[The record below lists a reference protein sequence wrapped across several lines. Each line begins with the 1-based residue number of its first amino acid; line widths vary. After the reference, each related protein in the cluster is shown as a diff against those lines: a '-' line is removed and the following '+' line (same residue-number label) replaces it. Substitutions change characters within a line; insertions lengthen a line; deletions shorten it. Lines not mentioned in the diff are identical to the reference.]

1 MPDTTGVWNGIDW
14 WFNEERKNAPI
25 HPSWIQDDQNI
36 LADLWN
42 AGELG
47 VDIAQTLK
55 DAFDFFTAASNALT
69 DAAIQTIQDLLDNAL
84 DNSNASLSINW
95 ANLTNKPIARNN
107 YNVGMRGDLF
117 MTSNTK
123 IRALP
128 TSLSI
133 DQWNNPQFIG
143 SPSGATLIDIG
154 SREAFLK
161 YLTLSN
167 TDTSTLYTADE
178 IIPTASNFKLYTLRF
193 SSNSIRNST
202 SNIVINGITMCN
214 DTMEESVV
222 EADKF
227 FASRYV
233 APEGKGSALTFFT
246 SQTTLKHQN
255 TTPSNALD
263 WRFSQLQMTDREFK
277 YEKYAS
283 VNEGGAQTILFQ
295 ANSNGEFYTYSNWR
309 TNSPAVIRAIETS
322 IDDFPRE
329 ALFFMNNTNFRWIR
343 RTVVSNSNQDTISAS
358 FSSNGLLLGERPA
371 LFGKVETVLLNPLL
385 SNDFIVKFPRLE
397 YSFSNGLTYGY
408 GFCQNPI
415 MGDYD
420 IFNVS
425 YKGEIS
431 TLNHQ
436 NFLMRQ
442 ILNSN
447 ANLTTNLIINSNV
460 SLTSNGGL
468 SINNRTSLTSNGLT
482 VSNLTIASNGAI
494 FYNGKEF
501 LNEAGSLR
509 MRTFTDPSSNQGLTI
524 STGGIVQINGSE
536 FQITNDGIATIRQP
550 ITASNISTSNMT
562 VASNL
567 TASNLSASNAVLSNL
582 RLHNKTMTVNSGGTD
597 FLASNSTQSNC
608 SFNFINQQSIGNYS
622 YLYVNPVHNQGGD
635 NPYTNVGVFTY
646 SNNLSQG
653 LGRLNLQGTVLYNFT
668 RLEDQFA
675 PSNIL
680 SNLATSNNIA
690 ALSNSLSNVNSNFLT
705 FSNWTNTQYSRSNDL
720 SNLSSNLAL
729 LSNSLSNVNSN
740 WQTFSNWTNSQY
752 SRSNQLSNYTTVSTF
767 NSYSNYADGAFR
779 KVSVQV
785 PWTQISGKPNFSDCN
800 DSLSIGGAV
809 LGAAGLTLGAI
820 ALLNQNG
827 QLTDVLTNAANSLR
841 LNPNGYSRFNDG
853 LEVLDTAS
861 GLPRISL
868 DPSGAFSALTGNF
881 SQGARFG
888 QFSITLSNDQVIFGS
903 NTTSNMVLSSNSL
916 TVRNNLPFTFSNAN
930 VLFTCNVG
938 IGVSNPTEQLHIQ
951 NSVRLGGGNFYTSG
965 TFTYF
970 ASGWFWNGS
979 DWSNINSPNGGFML
993 RNGGSNQSLQIWT
1006 GSNALTQKTTI
1017 QANGLVG
1024 IGTTAPAFTLD
1035 VSASATSNG
1044 LRASACN
1051 ANGDFRGCH
1060 LLENRASNNPCI
1072 LSLLAPNLASN
1083 SVRTASFT
1091 IGQGHTNGDLVQFL
1105 YNYVG
1110 TGNSSNALT
1119 ISFWGGNNVLCCR
1132 NDTRVGVG
1140 TVNPTTTLDVNGDC
1154 SFRSNARANNLISTN
1169 GVAIGTSNTTPLGTA
1184 VINNNIQG
1192 NTFFGTT
1199 TSNLYLWRVVNEDI
1213 DINSNQV
1220 IGGITLRTYNTVGS
1234 APYQFLDRQL
1244 YGLGFVVR
1252 DGLNSNVEA
1261 INIDNRGRV
1270 GIGMSNPLYPLDV
1283 LSTTSN
1289 AIRST
1294 GCNSLGNFRSTN
1306 VLINTASNNPAVLD
1320 LLTPNIPT
1328 TGTNRCS
1335 FNIGRDFNNGNL
1347 VQMIYNYFGNANSNN
1362 SLSISFWGASPVM
1375 NIQNGGSIGIGV
1387 FNPTARLDINGDVI
1401 ARSNLTTS
1409 NVSAC
1414 NIAASSNITLA
1425 GTSIYTQFA
1434 PSNQLSNYAL
1444 SNQLSNYAPSNAM
1457 SNWNFASNTAVWSS
1471 NNFNNFA
1478 PSGNFADTSN
1488 YAYTDRYW
1496 TWNSAVFTN
1505 SNVSISS
1512 NQYLEFGTGISKQT
1526 DAGRISYR
1534 RLGDSNS
1541 LDIVG
1546 AGTTAGAR
1554 RVKIWNILSIQ
1565 NGTIEGQDNSGLTI
1579 SGFNLGTNFVG
1590 IGHSNQAG
1598 NVGTYAIGQDLNAQT
1613 FINANSN
1620 QSVNFRI
1627 NDTNRAIMNS
1637 NGNFIMD
1644 RRLVIASNIAVD
1656 GSAFSFTTTTG
1667 GNLAIFYANSY
1678 NYLAAPGADGS
1689 SNLFAIQKNGD
1700 VAINRGDLSI
1710 TNRNHTFLIQCGM
1723 KGGTSNNLWTT
1734 IDPSSHVYQ
1743 YGDIELNGTLTAIN
1757 KNFTINHPI
1766 LPNKKLIHSSVESP
1780 QHDLMYSGMTT
1791 LSNGIATVNL
1801 DSDGC
1806 PFSPMTAGTFE
1817 ALTKNTRFFLQNK
1830 TGWTALKGDI
1840 SGATLTITS
1849 QDPTDDDVY
1858 FCVVAERK
1866 DTQILESSSTYNGHL
1881 ITQIDA

>member
-1 MPDTTGVWNGIDW
+1 MNDNYDYFFQTTNETQASRVLFLDESNLRAGINEESPQYDLEVATTIRTSNLITDTLSLVNSTSPSNFKNTLFINGCNLSVPMPDTTGVWNGIDW

-809 LGAAGLTLGAI
+809 LGAAGLTLGTL

-827 QLTDVLTNAANSLR
+827 QLTDILANAANSLR

-888 QFSITLSNDQVIFGS
+888 QFSITLSNDLIIFGS

-930 VLFTCNVG
+930 VIFANCNLV
-938 IGVSNPTEQLHIQ
+938 V
-951 NSVRLGGGNFYTSG
+951 
-965 TFTYF
+965 
-970 ASGWFWNGS
+970 
-979 DWSNINSPNGGFML
+979 
-993 RNGGSNQSLQIWT
+993 
-1006 GSNALTQKTTI
+1006 NAL
-1017 QANGLVG
+1017 A
-1024 IGTTAPAFTLD
+1024 
-1035 VSASATSNG
+1035 
-1044 LRASACN
+1044 
-1051 ANGDFRGCH
+1051 
-1060 LLENRASNNPCI
+1060 RASNI
-1072 LSLLAPNLASN
+1072 LSL
-1083 SVRTASFT
+1083 
-1091 IGQGHTNGDLVQFL
+1091 
-1105 YNYVG
+1105 
-1110 TGNSSNALT
+1110 
-1119 ISFWGGNNVLCCR
+1119 
-1132 NDTRVGVG
+1132 
-1140 TVNPTTTLDVNGDC
+1140 
-1154 SFRSNARANNLISTN
+1154 N
-1169 GVAIGTSNTTPLGTA
+1169 GVAIGTSNPAPIWTA
-1184 VINNNIQG
+1184 VVNNNLAG
-1192 NTFFGTT
+1192 NTFFGTA
-1199 TSNLYLWRVVNEDI
+1199 TSNMYLWRVVNEDI
-1213 DINSNQV
+1213 DINSNQI

-1234 APYQFLDRQL
+1234 APYQFPDRQL

-1252 DGLNSNVEA
+1252 NGLNSNIEA
-1261 INIDNRGRV
+1261 LSIDNRGRL
-1270 GIGMSNPLYPLDV
+1270 GIGTSNPSYPLDIV
-1283 LSTTSN
+1283 STSN
-1289 AIRST
+1289 LALRVS
-1294 GCNSLGNFRSTN
+1294 GSNSLADFRSPSVFIANST
-1306 VLINTASNNPAVLD
+1306 NNPGIASFYA
-1320 LLTPNIPT
+1320 PN
-1328 TGTNRCS
+1328 
-1335 FNIGRDFNNGNL
+1335 L
-1347 VQMIYNYFGNANSNN
+1347 NSNTQRSAALNFGVQHQSGDLISMLFSYVGTGNTSN
-1362 SLSISFWGASPVM
+1362 SLIFGFWGGVIYPLTM
-1375 NIQNGGSIGIGV
+1375 RFDGRIGINNL
-1387 FNPTARLDINGDVI
+1387 NPTQMLDVNGAALV
-1401 ARSNLTTS
+1401 RSNLTTS
-1409 NVSAC
+1409 NILA
-1414 NIAASSNITLA
+1414 SNITLA
-1425 GTSIYTQFA
+1425 GIDILTRFA
-1434 PSNQLSNYAL
+1434 PSNQLSNYTLSNDFVSFSNWTNTQYAR

-1471 NNFNNFA
+1471 NNFANFA

-1512 NQYLEFGTGISKQT
+1512 NQYLEFGTGISKQA
-1526 DAGRISYR
+1526 DAGRVAYR
-1534 RLGDSNS
+1534 RYGDSNS

-1565 NGTIEGQDNSGLTI
+1565 NGTIEGQDGSGLTI
-1579 SGFNLGTNFVG
+1579 SGFNQGINFVG
-1590 IGHSNQAG
+1590 LGHSNQAG